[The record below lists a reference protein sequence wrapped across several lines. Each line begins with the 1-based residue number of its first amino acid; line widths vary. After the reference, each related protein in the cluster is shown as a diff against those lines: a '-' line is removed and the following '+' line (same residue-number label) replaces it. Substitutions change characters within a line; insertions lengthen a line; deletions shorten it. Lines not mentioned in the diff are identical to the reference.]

1 VNAQDSWSSRW
12 FAEQNIRWW
21 WVVGRG
27 EISRLVDLWHIWIKY
42 LQWLGGM
49 SPMLKKESPK
59 QNGKMTFRWKNG
71 LWWTG
76 LTVLGANCYILNHF
90 VLRKQL
96 WDCMRHLLSTS
107 AVKMRLALLRSWRHS
122 SMIISDRVKH
132 MELELAFSVTAC
144 CHGSL

>member
-1 VNAQDSWSSRW
+1 
-12 FAEQNIRWW
+12 
-21 WVVGRG
+21 
-27 EISRLVDLWHIWIKY
+27 
-42 LQWLGGM
+42 
-49 SPMLKKESPK
+49 MLKKESPK

-107 AVKMRLALLRSWRHS
+107 AVKMRLALLRSWQHS